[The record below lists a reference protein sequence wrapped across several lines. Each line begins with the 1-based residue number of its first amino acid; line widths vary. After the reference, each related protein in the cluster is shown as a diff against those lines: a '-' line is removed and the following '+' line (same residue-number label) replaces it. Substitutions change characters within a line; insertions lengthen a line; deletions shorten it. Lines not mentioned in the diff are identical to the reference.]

1 MLIAVALND
10 RLRRKEKTNVWN
22 SFDKSSEWQLCGC
35 QFGSV
40 ANWMARKTDCGL
52 LFGCPNWSNDFFFRL
67 PYFWIE
73 PSTDFSNY
81 LDQVKRFVW
90 QCTAILW
97 LSEVVCNEM
106 HTHRRTKNAATL
118 AASLMFT
125 SRAHVHTHITTQAQV
140 SNIIIWSYRY
150 FEAGWLLMFP
160 IPLPISFTL
169 VSPKPPT
176 RSIPWMAKKVCVENW
191 WLTIWKEAT
200 I

>member
-1 MLIAVALND
+1 MWLPVWKRCQLNGPKNRLWFAVWLPELIEWFLFSLTVLLNWTVD
-10 RLRRKEKTNVWN
+10 RLFQL
-22 SFDKSSEWQLCGC
+22 SGSSETVCLTMHGDFVA
-35 QFGSV
+35 FGSC
-40 ANWMARKTDCGL
+40 M
-52 LFGCPNWSNDFFFRL
+52 
-67 PYFWIE
+67 Y
-73 PSTDFSNY
+73 
-81 LDQVKRFVW
+81 
-90 QCTAILW
+90 
-97 LSEVVCNEM
+97 EM
-106 HTHRRTKNAATL
+106 HTHRRTTKNAATL

-125 SRAHVHTHITTQAQV
+125 SRAHVHTHITTQAQF
-140 SNIIIWSYRY
+140 WSYRY